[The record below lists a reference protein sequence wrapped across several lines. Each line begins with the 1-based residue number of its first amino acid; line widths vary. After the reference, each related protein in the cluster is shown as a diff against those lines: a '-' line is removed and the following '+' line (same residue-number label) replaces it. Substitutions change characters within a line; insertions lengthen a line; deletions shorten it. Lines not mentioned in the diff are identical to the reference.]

1 MTFSVC
7 DLCDAHEDRIQV
19 ADPIFHDYG
28 GRLAF
33 GGQIVTI
40 SCHEDNSLVRD
51 AVASPGE
58 DRVLIVDGGGS
69 LQRSLLGDQLA
80 SKASENGWQGI
91 IVHGAIR
98 DVEVIADIDLGV
110 KALNVIPLKTEKRGL
125 GERDVP
131 VRFAGV
137 TFKPGAHV
145 YADLNGFIVSET
157 ALI

>member
-7 DLCDAHEDRIQV
+7 DLCDAHEDRVQV
-19 ADPIFHDYG
+19 AESIFRDYG
-28 GRLAF
+28 GRRTF
-33 GGQIVTI
+33 GGKIVTI

-51 AVASPGE
+51 AVASPG
-58 DRVLIVDGGGS
+58 DGKVLVVDGGGS

-80 SKASENGWQGI
+80 AKARDSGWQGI

-98 DVEVIADIDLGV
+98 DIEVIADIDLGV

-125 GERDVP
+125 GDRDVP

-137 TFKPGAHV
+137 TFNAGDYV
-145 YADLNGFIVSET
+145 YADVNGLIVSET
-157 ALI
+157 ALT

>member
-7 DLCDAHEDRIQV
+7 DLCDAHEDKVQV
-19 ADPIFHDYG
+19 AESIFRNFG
-28 GRLAF
+28 GRQVF

-58 DRVLIVDGGGS
+58 SRVLIVDGGGS

-80 SKASENGWQGI
+80 TKAQVNGWQGI
-91 IVHGAIR
+91 VVHGAIR
-98 DVEVIADIDLGV
+98 DVEVIATIDIGV

-125 GERDVP
+125 GDRDVP

-137 TFKPGAHV
+137 TFTPGDWV
-145 YADLNGFIVSET
+145 YADPNGIIVSAD
-157 ALI
+157 ALV

>member
-19 ADPIFHDYG
+19 AESIFRNYG
-28 GRLAF
+28 GRLTF

-40 SCHEDNSLVRD
+40 SCHEDNSLVRE
-51 AVASPGE
+51 AVASDG
-58 DRVLIVDGGGS
+58 DGKVLIVDGGGS

-80 SKASENGWQGI
+80 SKAKENGWQGI

-125 GERDVP
+125 GELDVP

-137 TFKPGAHV
+137 TFNPGDYV
-145 YADLNGFIVSET
+145 YADVNGLIVSDT
-157 ALI
+157 ALV

>member
-19 ADPIFHDYG
+19 AESIFRDFG
-28 GRLAF
+28 GRRAF

-51 AVASPGE
+51 AVATPGE
-58 DRVLIVDGGGS
+58 GKVLIVDGGGS

-80 SKASENGWQGI
+80 SKAKENGWQGI

-98 DVEVIADIDLGV
+98 DIEVIADIDLGV

-125 GERDVP
+125 GELDVP

-137 TFKPGAHV
+137 TFNPGDYV
-145 YADLNGFIVSET
+145 YADVNGLIVSDT
-157 ALI
+157 ALV

>member
-7 DLCDAHEDRIQV
+7 DLCDAHEKSVQV
-19 ADPIFHDYG
+19 AESIFRDFG

-51 AVASPGE
+51 AVRSQGGGK
-58 DRVLIVDGGGS
+58 VLIVDGGGS

-80 SKASENGWQGI
+80 SRASENGWQGI

-98 DVEVIADIDLGV
+98 DIEVIAGIDLGV
-110 KALNVIPLKTEKRGL
+110 KALNVIPLKTEKLGL
-125 GERDVP
+125 GDLDVP

-137 TFKPGAHV
+137 TFTPGAWV
-145 YADLNGFIVSET
+145 YADTNGIIVSEE

>member
-19 ADPIFHDYG
+19 AESIFRDYG
-28 GRLAF
+28 GRRTF

-40 SCHEDNSLVRD
+40 SCHEDNSLVRE
-51 AVASPGE
+51 AVSSPG
-58 DRVLIVDGGGS
+58 DGKVLIVDGGGS

-80 SKASENGWQGI
+80 SKASDNGWQGV

-98 DVEVIADIDLGV
+98 DIEVIADIDLGV

-137 TFKPGAHV
+137 TFSPGNYV
-145 YADLNGFIVSET
+145 YADPNGVIVSDA
-157 ALI
+157 ALD

>member
-1 MTFSVC
+1 VTFSVC
-7 DLCDAHEDRIQV
+7 DLCDAHEDSIQV
-19 ADPIFHDYG
+19 AEPIFRDFG
-28 GRLAF
+28 GRRVF

-58 DRVLIVDGGGS
+58 GKVLIVDGGGS
-69 LQRSLLGDQLA
+69 LRRSLLGDQLA
-80 SKASENGWQGI
+80 SKASDNNWQGI

-98 DVEVIADIDLGV
+98 DIEVIAGIDIGV

-125 GERDVP
+125 GDRDVP

-137 TFKPGAHV
+137 AFTPGAYV
-145 YADLNGFIVSET
+145 YADPNGVIVNDSPLT
-157 ALI
+157 

>member
-19 ADPIFHDYG
+19 ADPIFRDFG
-28 GRLAF
+28 GRLTF
-33 GGQIVTI
+33 GGKIATI

-69 LQRSLLGDQLA
+69 LQRSLLGDRLA
-80 SKASENGWQGI
+80 GKACENGWQGI

-98 DVEVIADIDLGV
+98 DIEVIADIDIGV

-137 TFKPGAHV
+137 TFTPGAYV
-145 YADLNGFIVSET
+145 YADRNGVIVSEA
-157 ALI
+157 ALV

>member
-19 ADPIFHDYG
+19 AESIFRNYG
-28 GRLAF
+28 GRLTF

-40 SCHEDNSLVRD
+40 SCHEDNSLVRE
-51 AVASPGE
+51 AVASDG
-58 DRVLIVDGGGS
+58 DGKVLIVDGGGS

-80 SKASENGWQGI
+80 SKAKENGWQGI

-98 DVEVIADIDLGV
+98 DIEVIADIDLGV

-125 GERDVP
+125 GELDVP

-137 TFKPGAHV
+137 TFNPGDYV
-145 YADLNGFIVSET
+145 YADVNGLIVSDT
-157 ALI
+157 ALV

>member
-7 DLCDAHEDRIQV
+7 DLCDAHEDKVQV
-19 ADPIFHDYG
+19 AESIFRDYG
-28 GRLAF
+28 GRPVF
-33 GGQIVTI
+33 GGQVVTI
-40 SCHEDNSLVRD
+40 SCHEDNSLVRE
-51 AVASPGE
+51 AVASRG
-58 DRVLIVDGGGS
+58 DGRILVVDGGGS

-80 SKASENGWQGI
+80 SRAYDNGWHGI

-98 DVEVIADIDLGV
+98 DIEVIETIDIGV

-137 TFKPGAHV
+137 TFTPGDWV
-145 YADLNGFIVSET
+145 YADRNGIIVST
-157 ALI
+157 NALA